1 MALTK
6 VRGNGVQGMSLLS
19 TSTALTLD
27 ANGHVSKPLQS
38 AFAAKVNAQQNNIA
52 ADNSQVTII
61 FGNELFDQNGDFD
74 PSTGLFT
81 APIAGKYQFNCT
93 LRLDNIDSAPAYY
106 SIFFRT
112 STSQWV
118 PYLFDPDMQSGGG
131 DLGYAAV
138 ALSAMFELDAS
149 ETVEVRIQQASG
161 TAQTDIITDSYF
173 SGFLVA

>member
-38 AFAAKVNAQQNNIA
+38 AFAAKVNSQQNNVA
-52 ADNSQVTII
+52 ADNSQTTII
-61 FGNELFDQNGDFD
+61 FGNELFDQNGDFN
-74 PSTGLFT
+74 PSTGIFT
-81 APIAGKYQFNCT
+81 VPVNGNYQFNCT

-112 STSQWV
+112 PNTFV
-118 PYLFDPDMQSGGG
+118 PFLFDPDMQSGGG
-131 DLGYAAV
+131 DLAYVAVSLSTMLNLTAA
-138 ALSAMFELDAS
+138 

-161 TAQTDIITDSYF
+161 TAQTDVITDSFF